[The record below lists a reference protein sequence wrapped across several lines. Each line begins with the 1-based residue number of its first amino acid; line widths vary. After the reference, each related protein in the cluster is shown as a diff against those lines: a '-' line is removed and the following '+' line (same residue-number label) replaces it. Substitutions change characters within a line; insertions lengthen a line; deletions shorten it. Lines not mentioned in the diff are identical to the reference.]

1 MLQSYFPQI
10 IFRKIMNYCYV
21 LPYIYQIIKT
31 IFKENEI
38 CKINHSGLEKARIQ
52 ITIAALIL
60 QSSTV
65 FLEPGT

>member
-1 MLQSYFPQI
+1 MFQSYFPQI

-21 LPYIYQIIKT
+21 LPYINQIIKT
-31 IFKENEI
+31 IFKENGI
-38 CKINHSGLEKARIQ
+38 CKINHSGLEKARIK
-52 ITIAALIL
+52 ITLAALIL